1 MRHRITA
8 LAASASIA
16 FAALALVAGPAA
28 ADPGEH
34 PCHPHADPTFV
45 LGTPG
50 NDRLVGDHCD
60 NIVIGFAGDDVLIGR
75 LGEDVL
81 RGGRHNDRLR
91 AIDGEADQVNGGSG
105 FDRCRGDQFD
115 SFRRCEVVVVV
126 TVPV

>member
-28 ADPGEH
+28 ADPVCG
-34 PCHPHADPTFV
+34 PGPHYEPNII
-45 LGTPG
+45 LGTLG
-50 NDRLVGDHCD
+50 DDRLVGDQCA
-60 NIVIGFAGDDVLIGR
+60 NILVGLAGDDVLIGR

-115 SFRRCEVVVVV
+115 SFRRCEVLVVV

>member
-1 MRHRITA
+1 MRHRFIA
-8 LAASASIA
+8 LAA
-16 FAALALVAGPAA
+16 AATVALGLVAAGPAS
-28 ADPGEH
+28 ADPPPH
-34 PCHPHADPTFV
+34 CHPHADPTFV

-50 NDRLVGDHCD
+50 NDRLVGDDCD
-60 NIVIGFAGDDVLIGR
+60 NVVIGFQGDDVLIGR
-75 LGEDVL
+75 LGEDTL
-81 RGGRHNDRLR
+81 RGGRDNDRLR